1 MLYLFL
7 YLADFLKTSSKDL
20 IFSSYRPCA
29 HVAEFT
35 AQYFTVFIAIEN
47 GVFPQL
53 LLAMRNA
60 TIFVDLVSWPE
71 CLSLSFSS
79 LSFVG
84 PQSHCLRI
92 SLPFPVTWDS
102 WEPGL

>member
-1 MLYLFL
+1 MLP
-7 YLADFLKTSSKDL
+7 
-20 IFSSYRPCA
+20 I
-29 HVAEFT
+29 T

-71 CLSLSFSS
+71 CLSLSFI
-79 LSFVG
+79 L
-84 PQSHCLRI
+84 
-92 SLPFPVTWDS
+92 
-102 WEPGL
+102 